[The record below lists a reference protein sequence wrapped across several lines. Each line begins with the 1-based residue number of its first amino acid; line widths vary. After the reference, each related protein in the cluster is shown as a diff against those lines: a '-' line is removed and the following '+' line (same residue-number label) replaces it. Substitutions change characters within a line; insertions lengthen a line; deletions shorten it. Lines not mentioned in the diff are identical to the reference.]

1 LHTSI
6 SRENLIAG
14 DSGSIVYIKRGEV
27 KFALGI
33 FIGIYDGEKETE
45 EIIYQAVLL
54 HQALKDLKQDY
65 NFGKLQIHP
74 IQVG

>member
-1 LHTSI
+1 MK
-6 SRENLIAG
+6 SR
-14 DSGSIVYIKRGEV
+14 EV

-33 FIGIYDGEKETE
+33 FIGIYEGEKETE
-45 EIIYQAVLL
+45 EIVYQAVLL

>member
-1 LHTSI
+1 MK
-6 SRENLIAG
+6 SRE
-14 DSGSIVYIKRGEV
+14 V
-27 KFALGI
+27 KIALGI

-45 EIIYQAVLL
+45 EIVYQAVLL
-54 HQALKDLKQDY
+54 HPALKDLKQDY